1 MEGERMKGDT
11 SRRSAVLVGLAVLGT
26 VMAAVQPTE
35 AAGAVTLKVAA
46 WEGYAGAKTA
56 AGFAAEYKKKT
67 GVTVTVVQAH
77 TMQTNDELL
86 NVINAK
92 GIDII
97 SPTSDWTKAFIRK
110 GLVQPINVAAIPNYT
125 KVSPSFRNSSDLSE
139 GGKVYGV
146 PLDYGNMVLSYDS
159 KAFPTPPASWSVLA
173 DPKYKGKVTLW
184 DDATTGIALGA
195 QMAGLRNLY
204 TLSDADLAKAKAQLL
219 KIRPNISS
227 FWGTASDAA
236 KLYTSGKAV
245 VGNDWGLGVQ
255 QANGGAAKGRF
266 GFTIPKEGS
275 TAWIDAWMITRNC
288 KNKDVAEAWIN
299 YTLSPKGQKAQAD
312 VSSFA
317 PVNPEAVSLLSPVQ
331 VDQFRLNN
339 RNWIF
344 KLSLWKE
351 IPNRAKYQTVWN
363 QVKAGK

>member
-1 MEGERMKGDT
+1 MNV
-11 SRRSAVLVGLAVLGT
+11 RSLRQTVALSGLAALGAVLVATL
-26 VMAAVQPTE
+26 PTE
-35 AAGAVTLKVAA
+35 AAGNVTLRVAS
-46 WEGYAGAKTA
+46 WEGYAGPKA
-56 AGFAAEYKKKT
+56 AAAFAAEYKKKT
-67 GVTVTVVQAH
+67 GVTVNVVQAH
-77 TMQTNDELL
+77 TMATNDELL
-86 NVINAK
+86 TVIGAK
-92 GIDII
+92 GIDVI

-110 GLVQPINVAAIPNYT
+110 GLVVPVDLAAIPNYT
-125 KVSPSFRNSSDLSE
+125 KISPSFRSSSDLSE

-184 DDATTGIALGA
+184 DDATTAIALGA

-204 TLSDADLAKAKAQLL
+204 TLSDADLAKAKAQLQ
-219 KIRPNISS
+219 KIRPNIGS

-255 QANGGAAKGRF
+255 QANGGSPKGRF

-275 TAWIDAWMITRNC
+275 TAWIDAWMITKAC
-288 KNKDVAEAWIN
+288 KHKDVAEAWIN
-299 YTLSPKGQKAQAD
+299 FTLSPQGQKLQAD

-317 PVNPEAVSLLSPVQ
+317 PVNPETVSLLSPVQ

-344 KLSLWKE
+344 KFSLWKE
-351 IPNRAKYQTVWN
+351 IPNRTKYQTVWN
-363 QVKAGK
+363 EVKAGH

>member
-1 MEGERMKGDT
+1 MLVTLALVGSMT
-11 SRRSAVLVGLAVLGT
+11 TAVL
-26 VMAAVQPTE
+26 PTA
-35 AAGAVTLKVAA
+35 AAGAVTLRVAS
-46 WEGYAGAKTA
+46 WEGYAGPKA
-56 AGFAAEYKKKT
+56 AAAFAAAYKKKT
-67 GVTVTVVQAH
+67 GVTVNVVQAH

-86 NVINAK
+86 TLIGSKQLDV
-92 GIDII
+92 I

-110 GLVQPINVAAIPNYT
+110 GLVVPVNLANVPNYN
-125 KVSPSFRNSSDLSE
+125 KISPSFRNSSDLSD

-146 PLDYGNMVLSYDS
+146 PLDYGNMVLAYDS
-159 KAFPTPPASWSVLA
+159 KAFPTPPASWSVLT
-173 DPKYKGKVTLW
+173 DPKFKGKVTLW

-204 TLSDADLAKAKAQLL
+204 TLSDADLAKAKAQLM
-219 KIRPNISS
+219 KVRPNIGS

-255 QANGGAAKGRF
+255 QANGGSAKGRF

-275 TAWIDAWMITRNC
+275 TAWIDAWMITKNC
-288 KNKDVAEAWIN
+288 KNKAVAEAWIDF
-299 YTLSPKGQKAQAD
+299 TLSPQGQKLQAD

-317 PVNPEAVSLLSPVQ
+317 PVNPETVSLLSPMQ
-331 VDQFRLNN
+331 VEQFRLNN

-351 IPNRAKYQTVWN
+351 IPNRPKYQQVWD